1 MSQTQLKS
9 KKPSTAQIAQ
19 KIAKM
24 QVRADNKR
32 NRKLAKQYGNQ
43 LIEKAGAGNNLY
55 LRTLLNPEQ
64 YQTSYPDEFG
74 DKTAVCSFVMNKTLK
89 WDNDGNY
96 FAWVNP
102 TLKSNLV
109 ARELVTSANY
119 HYSFNNVWAKGLPV
133 KVGPAQT
140 VEHTP
145 FSNSSTILTQNDG
158 IITLPKMSADGNI
171 FCSWNAAPITGI
183 QISVLLD
190 GVTSLDFVNDITQWK
205 VIPAATKTI
214 AIQASCTT
222 STSYA
227 LTQLNC
233 NLFLHQTQD
242 AVSTLVKSDV
252 SNFSDLVGGAL
263 GDKASPI
270 CEEYRTVAMSTLVTY
285 EGDTLYNGGTITAR
299 IIDGGDDPMTLGLD
313 NYATI
318 ASLPD
323 SYERPLTMGAYSF
336 WKPTDEKDMMFRDP
350 NTDNSD
356 GDLPSVVFAGTV
368 KNVANAVIRIRIC
381 LVVEMKTFKPFMST
395 SYSVVDPPQ
404 ISAAAVALR
413 GIPRI
418 MENPLHLEDIKKFLR
433 GLVERGQQVY
443 EAGKTIA
450 PYAIPFAKAVGSFLL

>member
-1 MSQTQLKS
+1 MSAKAKT
-9 KKPSTAQIAQ
+9 KPTAGQIAQ

-24 QVRADNKR
+24 QVRADSKR

-43 LIEKAGAGNNLY
+43 LIEKAGGSGNLY

-89 WDNDGNY
+89 WDTDGNY

-102 TLKSNLV
+102 TLKGNLV
-109 ARELVTSANY
+109 ARELVTAADY
-119 HYSFNNVWAKGLPV
+119 HYSFNTLWAKGQPI

-140 VEHTP
+140 IEHTA
-145 FSNSSTILTQNDG
+145 FSSNNTILQMADG
-158 IITLPKMSADGNI
+158 ITYLPKLSANSNI
-171 FCSWNAAPITGI
+171 FCSWVAAPVANV
-183 QISVLLD
+183 QLSVLLD
-190 GVTSLDFVNDITQWK
+190 GVTSLNFTNDITAFL
-205 VIPAATKTI
+205 VIPQATKTI
-214 AIQASCTT
+214 AIQASVTGA
-222 STSYA
+222 TSYS
-227 LTQLNC
+227 LTQVNC

-242 AVSTLVKSDV
+242 AVSTLVSSDV
-252 SNFSDLVGGAL
+252 SNYSDLVGGSL

-285 EGDTLYNGGTITAR
+285 EGDTLYNGGNICAR
-299 IIDGGDDPMTLGLD
+299 IIDGGDDPMSLGLD

-336 WKPTDEKDMMFRDP
+336 WKPTDEKDMLFRSP
-350 NTDNSD
+350 NDDNSA

-368 KNVANAVIRIRIC
+368 KNVTNAVIRIRIC
-381 LVVEMKTFKPFMST
+381 MVVEMKTFKPFMST

-404 ISAAAVALR
+404 IAAAAVALR

-450 PYAIPFAKAVGSFLL
+450 PYAIPIAKAVGSFLL